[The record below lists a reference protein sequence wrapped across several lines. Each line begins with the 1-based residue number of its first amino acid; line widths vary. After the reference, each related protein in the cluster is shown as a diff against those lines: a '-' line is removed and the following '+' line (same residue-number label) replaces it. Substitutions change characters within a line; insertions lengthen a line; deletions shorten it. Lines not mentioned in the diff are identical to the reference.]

1 MPTPKTNAEKTA
13 KNASEREELRG
24 FYSETVCALAISTIY
39 KFWRMLYAENRM
51 KRRAKQDKKQERGGT
66 YMSATITISLAQAAG
81 WGLTLCAGVSCVAAA
96 ANWLLKGLH
105 AADKP
110 RRTRNERIKR
120 LEATT
125 AQHTEDLARDNRRL
139 AEIEE
144 GNRVTQRA
152 ILALLGHSIN
162 GEAMDELKA
171 ARLELQKYLIERG
184 AP

>member
-1 MPTPKTNAEKTA
+1 MIKLREGLKYEENKNKNCENEKA
-13 KNASEREELRG
+13 QNCNRKEEL
-24 FYSETVCALAISTIY
+24 
-39 KFWRMLYAENRM
+39 K
-51 KRRAKQDKKQERGGT
+51 
-66 YMSATITISLAQAAG
+66 MSATITISLAQAAG

-96 ANWLLKGLH
+96 ANWVRKGLH

-110 RRTRNERIKR
+110 RRTWNERIKR

-162 GEAMDELKA
+162 GEAVDELKA

-184 AP
+184 SP

>member
-1 MPTPKTNAEKTA
+1 
-13 KNASEREELRG
+13 
-24 FYSETVCALAISTIY
+24 
-39 KFWRMLYAENRM
+39 
-51 KRRAKQDKKQERGGT
+51 
-66 YMSATITISLAQAAG
+66 MSATITISLAQAAG

-96 ANWLLKGLH
+96 ANWVLKGVH
-105 AADKP
+105 AADKL

-125 AQHTEDLARDNRRL
+125 AQHTEDLVRDNRRL

-162 GEAMDELKA
+162 GEAVDELKA